1 MHGSDL
7 VANLDS
13 GGESCCTQTMSMAKT
28 PATHDTDCAL
38 WPCESL
44 ALREHDC
51 STLTWVMHLQGLPRN
66 MKRCL
71 AGMKEVAWAVNE
83 PGRAKLVL
91 IAPNIQIP
99 CPDSVLLDQV
109 LELVAKCRKADVP
122 VIMGPSRKQLGMAF
136 RTSGAVLLP
145 HSVCLRLAPI
155 VFPGPQVSPMHS
167 NMPLDS

>member
-1 MHGSDL
+1 M
-7 VANLDS
+7 ANLVVNCAVHARLPWPKPPPLMTLIAFP
-13 GGESCCTQTMSMAKT
+13 G
-28 PATHDTDCAL
+28 PASAWLLH
-38 WPCESL
+38 
-44 ALREHDC
+44 R
-51 STLTWVMHLQGLPRN
+51 LTWVTWVMRLQGLPRN

-136 RTSGAVLLP
+136 RTSGAVLLH
-145 HSVCLRLAPI
+145 HSVCLRLA
-155 VFPGPQVSPMHS
+155 FTLSAGQVSPMHS
-167 NMPLDS
+167 NLPKDS